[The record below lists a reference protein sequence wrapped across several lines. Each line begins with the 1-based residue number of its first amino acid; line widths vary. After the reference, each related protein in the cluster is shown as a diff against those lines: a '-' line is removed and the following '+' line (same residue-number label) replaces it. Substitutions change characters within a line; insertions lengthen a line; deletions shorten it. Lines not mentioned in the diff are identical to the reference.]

1 MLLYTFVISNQCFFI
16 VYKYIFIISAEWI
29 VSMLGNHALFIFL
42 LWFQKDN
49 LFSLIADFIC
59 KHIFLPKI
67 NGVILDSKNFAGE
80 TLLSPLVMCG
90 PHGLQFK
97 RPVELRLPHAASVSP
112 NTWSFALKSSDTPT
126 GQPTQWTN
134 MSLADA
140 PHSSHVGAN
149 CVSVLVDH
157 FWRPMCIERDWML
170 VFCEILKDLMHC

>member
-1 MLLYTFVISNQCFFI
+1 ML
-16 VYKYIFIISAEWI
+16 VYLCTQTQAT
-29 VSMLGNHALFIFL
+29 
-42 LWFQKDN
+42 
-49 LFSLIADFIC
+49 
-59 KHIFLPKI
+59 
-67 NGVILDSKNFAGE
+67 GE

-157 FWRPMCIERDWML
+157 F
-170 VFCEILKDLMHC
+170 